1 MRIHKRTQYNTV
13 QGRLRLRFTLM
24 YANYVQRKA
33 FRVGVLAKNR
43 CTPSIVSNKMLYRMM
58 FYHVRFDTDD
68 IASEHRAQNI
78 EGCGKRTENRRDGTQ

>member
-43 CTPSIVSNKMLYRMM
+43 CTPSIVSNKMLYRMVL
-58 FYHVRFDTDD
+58 YHVRFHTDD
-68 IASEHRAQNI
+68 IASEHRAQNV
-78 EGCGKRTENRRDGTQ
+78 ESCGKRTEDRSDGAQ